1 MLRMLAIGIVI
12 VVVITGLGVAWLQ
25 DDDSERIETW
35 SRGSD
40 WPAPGGAELAH
51 TPTATEVQEIESA
64 VHAFFTAL
72 NSHDA
77 EAFDQILV
85 SESGGYWWTLF
96 YKSIPQELSFH
107 IDSISIAAFGSK
119 KCEVRVTT
127 TVTTVSPHVTIM
139 EPTRTESMHL
149 VLKESRWKVLD
160 PTFIAE

>member
-40 WPAPGGAELAH
+40 WPAPGAELAR
-51 TPTATEVQEIESA
+51 TPTAAEVEEIEST
-64 VHAFFTAL
+64 VQAFFTVL

-77 EAFDQILV
+77 EAFDQMLV
-85 SESGGYWWTLF
+85 SEAGGYWWMLF

-119 KCEVRVTT
+119 KCEVMVTT
-127 TVTTVSPHVTIM
+127 TVTTTSPHVTIV

-149 VLKESRWKVLD
+149 VLKESQWKVLD
-160 PTFIAE
+160 PAFIAE